1 MIKNNTSDCFRAK
14 KTDWV
19 LSNLHPNEI
28 DFVLMFEAISFQKVK
43 RLTQFFDTL
52 MAYMPS
58 TRWKIKPAT
67 TFRNQNWSVKKI
79 RILSKP
85 TFSSIFGASNISSSC
100 NHENHL
106 SENEKCHA
114 KRPKLISDLNR
125 IFFTDVYLFADSIQ
139 SSVCPLVDRNPHIS
153 VSQILEIENEIQTVI
168 WSFSL
173 MILHL
178 WDRFEHSD
186 ITSEKKTNNS
196 HRISSNLPLT
206 NRYNWSNGDSV
217 VILARDRFTFWSRS
231 RSDNGTL
238 FLQC

>member
-153 VSQILEIENEIQTVI
+153 VSQILEIENEIETVI

-178 WDRFEHSD
+178 WGRFEHSN
-186 ITSEKKTNNS
+186 ITSE
-196 HRISSNLPLT
+196 
-206 NRYNWSNGDSV
+206 
-217 VILARDRFTFWSRS
+217 
-231 RSDNGTL
+231 
-238 FLQC
+238 